1 MFRFAVALAI
11 SLHADGVDDVAM
23 PAAYRSRPAA
33 AKASHEVSPMKL
45 RLTIGAR
52 SLTATLLDSDASRD
66 FASLLPLTL
75 TLNDLFG
82 REKYGHLPRP
92 LSGAGRRAHT
102 YEVGQIVYWAPG
114 PDVAIFYRQDHQR
127 IPEPGII
134 VLGIIEA
141 GVEALDV
148 SGAAKVKLELLK

>member
-92 LSGAGRRAHT
+92 LSEPVAVPTPTRSDRSSTGLPGPTWPSSTARTTSGSRSPGSSSSGSSRRASRPST
-102 YEVGQIVYWAPG
+102 FRA
-114 PDVAIFYRQDHQR
+114 RR
-127 IPEPGII
+127 R
-134 VLGIIEA
+134 
-141 GVEALDV
+141 
-148 SGAAKVKLELLK
+148 